1 MDQRSLTLYDVIV
14 DIIPGIITL
23 SIIWTLYPS
32 LFQYS
37 FNTGVL
43 ASAIGLLAFSY
54 VIGRLIHGVSGWP
67 PLERRAA
74 QVVGIFPGAK
84 ATKPYRNFEDRI
96 QAVLTADTIDSDSE
110 AGRTFPLET
119 KLTEQAID
127 QLGSEFG
134 IFLKKTIKGSAESFE
149 EDDLPVDDE
158 TYTRYIADSRL
169 YPLGE
174 LSWKYSLL
182 ATFFRNMWLI
192 LGIATVLYLFAILQ
206 IAVGAGLDILPIVRS
221 RSQYTLLFLA
231 TAMGAL
237 ISLKERFKF
246 KRRQIRTLVIELYFS
261 D

>member
-43 ASAIGLLAFSY
+43 ASAIGILAFSY
-54 VIGRLIHGVSGWP
+54 VIGRLIHGVSGWTR
-67 PLERRAA
+67 LERGAA
-74 QVVGIFPGAK
+74 SVIGIFPGTK

-96 QAVLTADTIDSDSE
+96 RAVLTADMPDSDPETDQTS
-110 AGRTFPLET
+110 PLET
-119 KLTEQAID
+119 KLTEQALD
-127 QLGSEFG
+127 QIGSEFD
-134 IFLKKTIKGSAESFE
+134 IPLKQTFKDSANSFE
-149 EDDLPVDDE
+149 EDGLPVDDE

-192 LGIATVLYLFAILQ
+192 LGIATVLYF
-206 IAVGAGLDILPIVRS
+206 IAVLQMSVSIGPDILPIARS
-221 RSQYTLLFLA
+221 RGEYILLFFA

>member
-23 SIIWTLYPS
+23 SVIWTLYPS

-37 FNTGVL
+37 FHTGVL
-43 ASAIGLLAFSY
+43 ASAIGILAFSY
-54 VIGRLIHGVSGWP
+54 VIGRLIHGVSGWTP
-67 PLERRAA
+67 VERGAA
-74 QVVGIFPGAK
+74 NVIGIFPGTK
-84 ATKPYRNFEDRI
+84 TSKPYRNFEDRI
-96 QAVLTADTIDSDSE
+96 QAVLTTNKSDSDSE
-110 AGRTFPLET
+110 ADQTAPLET
-119 KLTEQAID
+119 KLSKQALD
-127 QLGSEFG
+127 QIGSEFD
-134 IFLKKTIKGSAESFE
+134 ISLQERVKDSPDSFE
-149 EDDLPVDDE
+149 NEGLPVDDE

-192 LGIATVLYLFAILQ
+192 LAIAAVLYLSVILQ
-206 IAVGAGLDILPIVRS
+206 ISVAGGLDILPIARS
-221 RSQYTLLFLA
+221 TGEYILLCLA
-231 TAMGAL
+231 TSVGAL